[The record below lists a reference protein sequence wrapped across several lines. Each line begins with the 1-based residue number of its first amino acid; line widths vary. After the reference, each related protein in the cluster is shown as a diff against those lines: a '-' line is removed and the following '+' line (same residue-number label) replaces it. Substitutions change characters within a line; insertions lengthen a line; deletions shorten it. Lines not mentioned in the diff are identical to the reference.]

1 MPTLKVSC
9 LTYLPIFSLLV
20 SWTLACEYI
29 PVQAQ
34 ISINQQQLP
43 QLQQGEFNQFSG
55 KKYSQYNQKFERY
68 FVYIDSS
75 NNQIL
80 YEVRQIEPD
89 AYIRHYNGR
98 NIIQSGVF
106 NELYNA
112 QLRIKELELHGIPG
126 ARIVNSANVDVTS
139 DQRSYNNQEKTDFYY
154 VVIPSS
160 ANNLS
165 SFATDIRQKVG
176 TSINVIRRTQ
186 PIGTHIAVGPFRDRL
201 EAEQWNGYL
210 KDSGY
215 GNARVYYG
223 K

>member
-1 MPTLKVSC
+1 
-9 LTYLPIFSLLV
+9 
-20 SWTLACEYI
+20 
-29 PVQAQ
+29 
-34 ISINQQQLP
+34 
-43 QLQQGEFNQFSG
+43 
-55 KKYSQYNQKFERY
+55 
-68 FVYIDSS
+68 
-75 NNQIL
+75 
-80 YEVRQIEPD
+80 
-89 AYIRHYNGR
+89 
-98 NIIQSGVF
+98 
-106 NELYNA
+106 
-112 QLRIKELELHGIPG
+112 LHGIPG